1 MKIIIGPYKNYF
13 GPYHLAEKLMFW
25 VPKKKDKLYDDQVE
39 KFGEWLAHGRSTPP
53 TPTGNLLA
61 KDERPKTWIYRFLL
75 WVSSKRVQKVSVHI
89 DRWDTWS
96 MDHTLAHI
104 VIPMLKQLKETKHGA
119 PNVDNKDVPK
129 ELRSDAIE
137 GDVSVTHFKK
147 WDWVMDEMIFAFE
160 SKHNDWEEQF
170 QSGEHDIQWIKIT
183 EGKLKGHSE
192 MVKGTNDTYKIDW
205 IGRKAYQKRISNGF
219 RLFGKYFES
228 LWD

>member
-160 SKHNDWEEQF
+160 SKQNDWEEQF

-183 EGKLKGHSE
+183 EGKLKSHSE
-192 MVKGTNDTYKIDW
+192 MVNGPNDTYKIDW
-205 IGRKAYQKRISNGF
+205 IGRNAYQKRISNGF

>member
-160 SKHNDWEEQF
+160 SKHNDWEEQL
-170 QSGEHDIQWIKIT
+170 QSGEHDIKWIKIT

-192 MVKGTNDTYKIDW
+192 MVKGPNDTYKIDW
-205 IGRKAYQKRISNGF
+205 IGRNAYQKRISNGF

>member
-25 VPKKKDKLYDDQVE
+25 VPKKKYELNDQVV
-39 KFGEWLAHGRSTPP
+39 KFGEWLAHGSATPP
-53 TPTGNLLA
+53 ENLLA

-137 GDVSVTHFKK
+137 GDVCATHFQK

-170 QSGEHDIQWIKIT
+170 QSGEHDMHWIDLDN
-183 EGKLKGHSE
+183 GMSE
-192 MVKGTNDTYKIDW
+192 MVKGPNDTYKIDW
-205 IGRKAYQKRISNGF
+205 VGRNAYQKRISNGF